1 MPVID
6 NLRKSQFDRLSYTS
20 NRATNSGRI
29 YIRFSIVRNYSR
41 SNSMRP
47 AAFLSIVYIVF
58 LLTQPCADVFELPSE
73 RGARPAIESKTWDD
87 CEEGGETCS
96 PFCVCSC
103 CSVPAS
109 YQHFSISKEDTPVV
123 VPQTISNFNYT
134 DPFTGSF
141 NVSVWQ
147 PPKTII
153 P

>member
-1 MPVID
+1 
-6 NLRKSQFDRLSYTS
+6 
-20 NRATNSGRI
+20 
-29 YIRFSIVRNYSR
+29 
-41 SNSMRP
+41 MRP

-58 LLTQPCADVFELPSE
+58 LLTQPCADVFAMRVES
-73 RGARPAIESKTWDD
+73 GSRPAITSGTFGD
-87 CEEGGETCS
+87 CEDGGETCS

-134 DPFTGSF
+134 DPFTGTF